1 MIDFSP
7 DFTAHLLE
15 QACQIQQ
22 IAAPTLD
29 ESRRAAWVADQFR
42 SLALYDVQSDGAGN
56 VLARWPGKS
65 LARPLVLS
73 AHLDTVFPL
82 DVPLTLE
89 RQPDQIYG
97 PGIGDNSLGVS
108 ALLGL
113 GELLQLH
120 SQQYSGD
127 IWLAATTCEEG
138 LGNLRGIQAVVD
150 RFGALPAA
158 YISLE
163 GLGLGNILHRGL
175 GVERL
180 RVTVRSAG
188 GHSWVD
194 YGQPSAVHALLNLG
208 SRVASLRI
216 PRRPRTSLNIGRIEG
231 GTSVNTIASQA
242 SMDIDLR
249 SEGVHALEQLGA
261 RVRQALSDN
270 TQDVQVEVET
280 IGRRP
285 AGEISATHKL
295 VRLAQSVLYELG
307 ITAHLDIA
315 STEANIPLSLGYPS
329 ITVGLTT
336 GGKAHTRQEYIDT
349 LPFQKGFRQIVQLVE
364 GLLL

>member
-7 DFTAHLLE
+7 DFTQHLLE

-22 IAAPTLD
+22 IPAPTFD

-42 SLALYDVQSDGAGN
+42 SLALSDIQSDGAGN
-56 VLARWPGKS
+56 VLACWPGT
-65 LARPLVLS
+65 AGAQPLVLS

-82 DVPLTLE
+82 DVPLTLD
-89 RQPDQIYG
+89 RQPNQIYG

-113 GELLQLH
+113 GELLQLQSRH
-120 SQQYSGD
+120 YRGD
-127 IWLAATTCEEG
+127 IWLTATTGEEG

-150 RFGALPAA
+150 RFGAMPVA

-180 RVTVRSAG
+180 RVTVRCAG

-194 YGQPSAVHALLNLG
+194 FGQPSAVHHLLVLG
-208 SRVASLRI
+208 SRVAGLRV

-242 SMDIDLR
+242 SMEIDLR
-249 SEGVHALEQLGA
+249 SEGVRALERLGT
-261 RVRQALSDN
+261 RVRQALSDE
-270 TQDVQVEVET
+270 TQDVQVEVER

-285 AGEISATHKL
+285 AGDIPSSHKL
-295 VRLAQSVLYELG
+295 VRLAQSILSELG
-307 ITAHLDIA
+307 LSSNLDIA

-329 ITVGLTT
+329 ITLGLTS

-349 LPFQKGFRQIVQLVE
+349 IPFQKGFKQIVLLVE